1 MWKGIRLETGL
12 RYFGKFTNPFSRNRI
27 AGISTS
33 YRCHRRIDV
42 ALDELRVYMGVEDRA
57 GRENLAASG
66 VDKGRDKQSEGCK
79 PGQNRPAM
87 LARHKAATLRR

>member
-1 MWKGIRLETGL
+1 MVWKGIRLETGL

-42 ALDELRVYMGVEDRA
+42 ALDELRVYMGVEHRA
-57 GRENLAASG
+57 GA
-66 VDKGRDKQSEGCK
+66 V
-79 PGQNRPAM
+79 
-87 LARHKAATLRR
+87 